1 MEGRKIKEVVIMIYT
16 KLGKKR
22 LRKIGKLILE
32 INFGPLSDKEMKLT
46 TLL

>member
-1 MEGRKIKEVVIMIYT
+1 MEDRKIKEVVIMIYT
-16 KLGKKR
+16 KLGR
-22 LRKIGKLILE
+22 NDYTNLGKLILE